1 MFERFTRD
9 AREVVEGSVEVSR
22 RTGAD
27 RVTDEHLLLTMLEQE
42 GTRTAFTLAALG
54 VHDRRASLEAALARA
69 HRRAGLSRSESDAL
83 AGLGI
88 DIDSV
93 VARAEENHGPGA
105 LHPHPRRPAKRR
117 RRGSFAPA
125 AKETLVRSLRI
136 AAERG
141 DRRIGGEHLLL
152 ALTTAPGVVSEVLA
166 DHGATYQSVARLL
179 PGGQPG

>member
-1 MFERFTRD
+1 MFERFTQD
-9 AREVVEGSVEVSR
+9 AREVVKGSVAVSR
-22 RTGAD
+22 RAGD
-27 RVTDEHLLLTMLEQE
+27 GRVTDEHLLLTMLEQE

-69 HRRAGLSRSESDAL
+69 RRRAGLSRSESDAL

-88 DIDSV
+88 DVDSV
-93 VARAEENHGPGA
+93 VARAEENHGPEA
-105 LHPHPRRPAKRR
+105 LGPSGSARR
-117 RRGSFAPA
+117 RWRGSFTPA

-141 DRRIGGEHLLL
+141 DRRIGGAHLLL

-179 PGGQPG
+179 PGG